1 MRSTFPPTSES
12 YPLPTPKKLASRLVH
27 SGVAIVVLIAIS
39 ACSSDGERGSGD
51 APAAI
56 APAAAAVSPPLSAP
70 PDGVVLPLRKP
81 VTSSVF
87 DGATKSLVA
96 LAGTG
101 DSAAELVV
109 YPQDGPARTVALPG
123 PVTAVVGDGDGTVYL
138 STRGGYLRYDVRS
151 GRQEDVDV
159 DGHGETRFTAV
170 TLRADGRVAL
180 GSDDGGVY
188 TIAPD
193 HTVAARIE
201 TFARVDDLAAQGDTV
216 FALDRSQTSV
226 TTVRPD
232 GDDTGPALRAGQGA
246 TTMSTDTAGRLLIA
260 DTRGGQLLVF
270 GSDPLML
277 RQQYPVSGAP
287 YGLAG
292 SATLTWVSE
301 TASNSVVGYDLGTG
315 IPVEKVRYRTVR
327 QPNSLAYDDE
337 TGTLYV
343 ASAVGDG
350 VQMIEGARP

>member
-1 MRSTFPPTSES
+1 MPNPQ
-12 YPLPTPKKLASRLVH
+12 KLASRLVH
-27 SGVAIVVLIAIS
+27 IGIAVVVFIAIA
-39 ACSSDGERGSGD
+39 ACSSDRSDDPDSGTD

-56 APAAAAVSPPLSAP
+56 APAAAAVSPPVGAA

-81 VTSSVF
+81 VLSSVF
-87 DGATKSLVA
+87 DAGTKALVT
-96 LAGTG
+96 LAGTAE
-101 DSAAELVV
+101 SATELAV
-109 YPQDGPARTVALPG
+109 YPAQGASRVVALPT
-123 PVTAVVGDGDGTVYL
+123 PVTAIAADGDGAVYL
-138 STRGGYLRYDVRS
+138 ANRGGYTRYDVRS
-151 GRQEDVDV
+151 GRLETANVE
-159 DGHGETRFTAV
+159 GHADTQFTAI
-170 TLRADGRVAL
+170 TLRADGRVVL
-180 GSDDGGVY
+180 GSDSGGVY

-193 HTVAARIE
+193 HTVAAQIE

-232 GDDTGPALRAGQGA
+232 GDETGPALRAGQGA
-246 TTMSTDTAGRLLIA
+246 TTMATDTAGRLLVA

-277 RQQYPVSGAP
+277 RQQYPVPGAP
-287 YGLAG
+287 YGLVG
-292 SATLTWVSE
+292 TSALTWVSE
-301 TASNSVVGYDLGTG
+301 TASNIVVGYDLGTG

-343 ASAVGDG
+343 ASGVGEG
-350 VQMIEGARP
+350 VQVIATGEAP